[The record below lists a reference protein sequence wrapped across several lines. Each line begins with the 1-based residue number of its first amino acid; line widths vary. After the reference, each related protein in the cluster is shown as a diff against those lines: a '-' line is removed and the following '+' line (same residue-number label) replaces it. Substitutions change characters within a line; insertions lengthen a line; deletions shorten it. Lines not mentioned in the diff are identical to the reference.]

1 MTKPPSAWIRPL
13 DDKERKKLGKH
24 VDQATKTLAE
34 LGLSDAVEAATKH
47 RADLA
52 ADPKRREPLAWLWM
66 KLMAERS
73 PWKLAAWAWSKGGR
87 IMLFSPDWQSAI
99 DGVHMFAIGPTT
111 THDLGDDY
119 LQVLTSL
126 FMKGELADHERSRL
140 IGCGIVKP
148 AGQLPVR
155 EA

>member
-13 DDKERKKLGKH
+13 DDKERKKLAKY
-24 VDQATKTLAE
+24 VDQATKVLAE
-34 LGLSDAVEAATKH
+34 LGVSDPVDAATKH

-52 ADPKRREPLAWLWM
+52 GDPKRLEALAWLWM
-66 KLMAERS
+66 KLMSERS
-73 PWKLAAWAWSKGGR
+73 PWQLAAWAWSKGGR

-99 DGVHMFAIGPTT
+99 DGVHMFAIGPTK

-119 LQVLTSL
+119 LQVLTNL
-126 FMKGELADHERSRL
+126 FAAGPLPDTERARL
-140 IGCGIVKP
+140 LGCGIVKP
-148 AGQLPVR
+148 AGQLSVR